1 MRCFASYS
9 PCFHSPILGAS
20 ANSPH
25 WGLSAQWVFTHYK
38 KAFTCPKSRLCCLA
52 ILVLKLPIMGKIC
65 PVRVLFHKLP
75 LNVSNNSFL
84 APAYDVRKV
93 PYDTCA

>member
-1 MRCFASYS
+1 MVALFS
-9 PCFHSPILGAS
+9 
-20 ANSPH
+20 
-25 WGLSAQWVFTHYK
+25 VD
-38 KAFTCPKSRLCCLA
+38 RLNIQNNTPLA
-52 ILVLKLPIMGKIC
+52 ILVLKLSSMGKIC

-84 APAYDVRKV
+84 AAAYDVRKV